1 MLKRKKAK
9 ALLLEY
15 SDFAKI
21 WQIKSMRLAMLGVL
35 ALPLVYSFIYLWAF
49 FDPYENVKYL
59 PVAVVNE
66 DVGVHKS
73 DRTVEAGKKIVDK
86 LKDNSK
92 VKWEFVNRKQMED
105 GFQDGSFALALIIPK
120 DFSEKALTVDSP
132 EPLQGMIEYRS
143 DPSQNYLTSR
153 LGNSVVQTL
162 KTDLGN
168 EITKEFLTEMFAE
181 LHKSTDKLQEAADG
195 AQKLTDSIQKAK
207 DGTETMIAKT
217 EVLKDGAQKVAAGN
231 AKLVSNL
238 QQTVKEV
245 EEGLKKL
252 RITEENIKKIQ
263 SKVHEYNNL
272 IQNKKSAID
281 KGERVDLFPLTKG
294 LKEASQLQGKA
305 SQNLEELIKKHPD
318 LAKEPSVKSLQDT
331 LHLLQERNTGSQVE
345 ASKLDKQLKKLSS
358 ASSYED
364 FAKEFQKL
372 TNSLDAEIANLQKKK
387 EEIPDGLKKAQELAD
402 GSAKVAQG
410 VTKLQKEG
418 LGDLSKGLGRIINE
432 GSDRLA
438 SELQD
443 GVDKAKESLVADT
456 EKGSVMSDPVHVK
469 ENELHKVPNYATGF
483 APYFLSLSLW
493 VGAMILFTIFD
504 IFQFSSK
511 ISYRPVRLGMVSI
524 VGMVQAV
531 ITSLALTQGLGI
543 KVELTIWLYVFTMLM
558 GVTFIA
564 INQMLVTYLGN
575 VGRFMAI
582 VILMFQLASSGGT
595 YPIELSPDFIQM
607 IHPFLPMSYTVH
619 GLRAILSNGNEA
631 VVYHDALILL
641 GYFVGAVILTQI
653 GGRYLGKKKAAK
665 QESSMQ
671 SLAS

>member
-1 MLKRKKAK
+1 MTKRKKAK
-9 ALLLEY
+9 TLLLEY

-21 WQIKSMRLAMLGVL
+21 WQIKSMRLAMIGVL

-66 DVGVHKS
+66 DIGAHKS
-73 DRTVEAGKKIVDK
+73 DRTIEAGKKIVDK

-92 VKWEFVNRKQMED
+92 VKWEFVNREQMEE
-105 GFQDGSFALALIIPK
+105 GFKDGSFALALIIPK
-120 DFSEKALTVDSP
+120 EFSEKALTVDSP
-132 EPLQGMIEYRS
+132 EPLQSIIEYRS
-143 DPSQNYLTSR
+143 DPSRNYLTSR

-162 KTDLGN
+162 KTDIGN
-168 EITKEFLTEMFAE
+168 QLTKEFLTEMFAE

-195 AQKLTDSIQKAK
+195 AQTLTEKIKEAR
-207 DGTETMIAKT
+207 DGTDTIIAKT
-217 EVLKDGAQKVAAGN
+217 EQIKDGAQKVAAGN
-231 AKLVSNL
+231 EKLVSTL

-252 RITEENIKKIQ
+252 NITEDNIKKIQ
-263 SKVHEYNNL
+263 SKVHEYNDL
-272 IQNKKSAID
+272 IQKKEDKID
-281 KGERVDLFPLTKG
+281 SRERVDLVPIIKG
-294 LKEASQLQGKA
+294 LKEEFKLQGKA
-305 SQNLEELIKKHPD
+305 SQDLDELIKKHPD
-318 LAKEPSVKSLQDT
+318 LAKEPSVKGLQDT
-331 LHLLQERNTGSQVE
+331 LHLLQERNTDSQSE
-345 ASKLDKQLKKLSS
+345 ASKLDKQLKELSS
-358 ASSYED
+358 PSSYKD
-364 FAKEFQKL
+364 FAKAFQTL
-372 TNSLDAEIANLQKKK
+372 TTSFDTEIAKLEEKKNK
-387 EEIPDGLKKAQELAD
+387 IPEGLKKAQELAD
-402 GSAKVAQG
+402 GSAKLADG
-410 VTKLQKEG
+410 VTKQKAGLEKLSNG
-418 LGDLSKGLGRIINE
+418 LGQIINE
-432 GSDRLA
+432 GSDKLA
-438 SELQD
+438 SELQK

-456 EKGSVMSDPVHVK
+456 EKESVMSDPVDVK
-469 ENELHKVPNYATGF
+469 ENELHKVTNYATGF

-524 VGMVQAV
+524 VGMIQAV

-543 KVELTIWLYVFTMLM
+543 KVELPIWLYVFTMLM

-595 YPIELSPDFIQM
+595 YPIELTPEFFQM
-607 IHPFLPMSYTVH
+607 IHPFLPMTYTVH
-619 GLRAILSNGNEA
+619 GLRAILSSGNEA
-631 VVYHDALILL
+631 VVYHDALIVL
-641 GYFVGAVILTQI
+641 GYFVGAVILTQV

-665 QESSMQ
+665 QESSMH

>member
-1 MLKRKKAK
+1 MSKRKNAK

-21 WQIKSMRLAMLGVL
+21 WQNKSMRLAMLGVL

-66 DVGVHKS
+66 DVGAHKS

-92 VKWEFVNRKQMED
+92 VKWEFVNREQMEK
-105 GFQDGSFALALIIPK
+105 GFKDGSYALALIIPK

-132 EPLQGMIEYRS
+132 EPLQSLIEYRS

-162 KTDLGN
+162 KTDIGN
-168 EITKEFLTEMFAE
+168 QLTKEFLTEMFAE
-181 LHKSTDKLQEAADG
+181 LHKSTDRLQEAADG
-195 AQKLTDSIQKAK
+195 AQTLSDKIQEAK
-207 DGTETMIAKT
+207 DGTDTIVAKT
-217 EVLKDGAQKVAAGN
+217 ELIKNGAKEVASGN
-231 AKLVSNL
+231 AKLVSTL
-238 QQTVKEV
+238 QQTIKEV

-252 RITEENIKKIQ
+252 DITEDNIKKIQ
-263 SKVHEYNNL
+263 SKVHEYNDL
-272 IQNKKSAID
+272 IQKKEDKID
-281 KGERVDLFPLTKG
+281 NGERKDLFPVIKG
-294 LKEASQLQGKA
+294 LKEEFQLQGKA
-305 SQNLEELIKKHPD
+305 SQNLDDLIKKHPD
-318 LAKEPSVKSLQDT
+318 LANEPSVKSLQDT
-331 LHLLQERNTGSQVE
+331 LHLLQERNTGSQNE
-345 ASKLDKQLKKLSS
+345 ANKLDKQLKELSS
-358 ASSYED
+358 PSSYKE
-364 FAKEFQKL
+364 FAKSFQTL
-372 TNSLDAEIANLQKKK
+372 TTSFDAEIAKLEEKKRK
-387 EEIPDGLKKAQELAD
+387 IPEGLKKAQELAD
-402 GSAKVAQG
+402 GSAKLADG
-410 VTKLQKEG
+410 VTQQKAG
-418 LGDLSKGLGRIINE
+418 LEKLSKGLDKIINE

-456 EKGSVMSDPVHVK
+456 EKESVMSDPVDVK
-469 ENELHKVPNYATGF
+469 ENELHKVTNYATGF

-524 VGMVQAV
+524 VGMIQAV

-543 KVELTIWLYVFTMLM
+543 KVELPIWLYVFTMLM

-595 YPIELSPDFIQM
+595 YPIELTPDFFQM
-607 IHPFLPMSYTVH
+607 IHPFLPMTYTVH
-619 GLRAILSNGNEA
+619 GLRAILSSGNEA
-631 VVYHDALILL
+631 VVYHDALIVL

-665 QESSMQ
+665 QESSMKP
-671 SLAS
+671 LAS

>member
-1 MLKRKKAK
+1 MMKRKKAK

-73 DRTVEAGKKIVDK
+73 DRTVEAGNKIVDK

-92 VKWEFVNRKQMED
+92 VKWEFVNRKQMEEGFKD
-105 GFQDGSFALALIIPK
+105 GTFALALIIPK
-120 DFSEKALTVDSP
+120 EFSEKALTVDSP
-132 EPLQGMIEYRS
+132 EPLQSLIEYRS

-162 KTDLGN
+162 KTDIGN
-168 EITKEFLTEMFAE
+168 QLTKEFLTEMFAE

-231 AKLVSNL
+231 AKLVSKL
-238 QQTVKEV
+238 HQTVKDLEEALKGYHITWDNMKKAQDFLHKINDNIQKDKSNIYKAETFDKITKRLKDAQKLQEQARQKLDILIKEHPELAKDPNTKKLIDIHSELQQLNV
-245 EEGLKKL
+245 GSQSEASKMEEEIKKLASSSSYKDFASNFQGLTSAVDIEITKLEEKKNKIPEGLK
-252 RITEENIKKIQ
+252 
-263 SKVHEYNNL
+263 
-272 IQNKKSAID
+272 
-281 KGERVDLFPLTKG
+281 
-294 LKEASQLQGKA
+294 
-305 SQNLEELIKKHPD
+305 
-318 LAKEPSVKSLQDT
+318 
-331 LHLLQERNTGSQVE
+331 QV
-345 ASKLDKQLKKLSS
+345 
-358 ASSYED
+358 
-364 FAKEFQKL
+364 
-372 TNSLDAEIANLQKKK
+372 
-387 EEIPDGLKKAQELAD
+387 QELAD

-524 VGMVQAV
+524 VGMIQAV

-543 KVELTIWLYVFTMLM
+543 KVELPIWLYVFTMLM

-619 GLRAILSNGNEA
+619 GLRAILSSGNES